1 MKLKKFSAILC
12 AAVLCFAMSA
22 CSSDNNSA
30 EETASDTVAVSE
42 PSAVSESSAVSEG
55 SVSET
60 GEQSETE
67 FDIDAANEEHREN
80 PAKKMIK
87 FDLPEGFK
95 SKGESYNELAYG
107 DGIANIILKANY
119 NEEGFPPVAEFEAV
133 GRKMNIFTYLDFEMD
148 YGDPI
153 DFTLNGYDA
162 VESTFVVRDPEDR
175 ANAAKYRSVYVETE
189 TCAYILTLGSLEQ
202 DFDKYNDSF
211 NKVIESI
218 EFIKE

>member
-1 MKLKKFSAILC
+1 MKLKNISAMLC

-22 CSSDNNSA
+22 CGSDNNTA
-30 EETASDTVAVSE
+30 EETVSDTAAVSD
-42 PSAVSESSAVSEG
+42 STTVSEG
-55 SVSET
+55 SASET

-80 PAKKMIK
+80 PAKNMIK

-95 SKGESYNELAYG
+95 SKGESFNELAYG
-107 DGIANIILKANY
+107 DGVANIILKANY
-119 NEEGFPPVAEFEAV
+119 NEEGFPPVAEFEAAA
-133 GRKMNIFTYLDFEMD
+133 RSINTFTYLDFEME

-162 VESTFVVRDPEDR
+162 VESTYVVRDPENKE
-175 ANAAKYRSVYVETE
+175 NAAKYRTIYVETE
-189 TCAYILTLGSLEQ
+189 TCAYSLTLGSMEY
-202 DFDKYNDSF
+202 DFDKYNDTF